1 MKNVI
6 DMHVHTSPDVVAR
19 KLSDIEL
26 AERFRDAE
34 FTGAVI
40 KCHYSDTAPRAALL
54 NERYK
59 GMKFFGGITLNRQ
72 AGGINPQAVEAS
84 AKMGGCYVWFPTMD
98 ARHYLNHRKA
108 DAANGISILDDEG
121 GIIPEALRVLETAGK
136 YNMLVGTGHMSADE
150 GMALVRENVKIGC
163 RIVLTHADNPADFY
177 TVQQQEEAVSMGAV
191 VEHSYF
197 TIYYQRTPIELM
209 CEQIRAV
216 GVENVF
222 LSSDLGQPASPYPDE
237 GLRDFAELI
246 RANGFSESETRSMF
260 RDTPAS
266 LLGI

>member
-1 MKNVI
+1 MF

-26 AERFRDAE
+26 AERFRDAGLL
-34 FTGAVI
+34 GAVI
-40 KCHYSDTAPRAALL
+40 KCHYSDTAGRAALL
-54 NERYK
+54 NERY
-59 GMKFFGGITLNRQ
+59 GNSGVKFYGGIVLNNS
-72 AGGINPQAVEAS
+72 AGGINPHAVEAS
-84 AKMGGCYVWFPTMD
+84 AKMGGRYVWFPTMD
-98 ARHYLNHRKA
+98 ARHYLNHRKV
-108 DAANGISILDDEG
+108 DATNGISILDDKG
-121 GIIPEALRVLETAGK
+121 GIVPEAVRVLETARK
-136 YNMLVGTGHMSADE
+136 HNMIVGTGHMSADE

-163 RIVLTHADNPADFY
+163 RIILTHADNPADFY
-177 TVQQQEEAVSMGAV
+177 TTEQQVEAVSMGAV

-216 GVENVF
+216 GVKNVF